1 MYRCLVGSEV
11 YSLVF
16 DIYASSSF
24 RGSLVHAPSQS
35 VKVLVHSDEGLFSCR
50 LHLLVRDE
58 ASSVVTLGMVW
69 FGSYKRW
76 AGTGKGSKLPV
87 VGLLAAK
94 SCVRSVCD
102 PLYEG
107 HVRRADFKLLLQL
120 IVGHG
125 LLGITRCGNVA
136 KFGEL
141 LIEHFMAG
149 SCGSENGMLCKSF
162 AECCRTLRCAP
173 GLLSLECM
181 RTSLDT
187 LDLATVAV
195 GDLLGVRSRD
205 IRRAKIAAALQRR
218 SSSLRLPYSSDLY
231 ILRLFG
237 VSFETLKRDRLMDV
251 ARAHDIDPDSLP
263 SIKHVRSAIC
273 DHVFLA

>member
-1 MYRCLVGSEV
+1 
-11 YSLVF
+11 
-16 DIYASSSF
+16 
-24 RGSLVHAPSQS
+24 
-35 VKVLVHSDEGLFSCR
+35 
-50 LHLLVRDE
+50 
-58 ASSVVTLGMVW
+58 
-69 FGSYKRW
+69 
-76 AGTGKGSKLPV
+76 
-87 VGLLAAK
+87 
-94 SCVRSVCD
+94 
-102 PLYEG
+102 
-107 HVRRADFKLLLQL
+107 
-120 IVGHG
+120 
-125 LLGITRCGNVA
+125 
-136 KFGEL
+136 
-141 LIEHFMAG
+141 MAG

-195 GDLLGVRSRD
+195 VGDLLGVRSRD

-218 SSSLRLPYSSDLY
+218 SSSLRHLPYSSDQY

-263 SIKHVRSAIC
+263 SVEHMRSAIC
-273 DHVFLA
+273 DHVFLARCFSYSRRPLLGIPAGCLDILLELHFKC